1 MCEDAA
7 EYLCAMMPDARFAAL
22 CDARVIGSLLGMIE
36 LNNLALVVA
45 SPAHAWVNS
54 RDGGGAAAG
63 PSASALSDVA
73 RFVRRRGQT
82 LDVDGTAFYRLHS
95 CCNHSCVPNAHAFKR
110 PGDDRGDAV
119 VLALRTIE
127 TGDEITLS
135 YIDEEAPFEERRA
148 ALMEYLFECDCPKC
162 QARQ

>member
-7 EYLCAMMPDARFAAL
+7 EYLSAMMPDARFAVL
-22 CDARVIGSLLGMIE
+22 CDPRVIGSLLGMIE

-63 PSASALSDVA
+63 PSASALSDLA
-73 RFVRRRGQT
+73 RFVRRRGRT
-82 LDVDGTAFYRLHS
+82 LDVDGTGFYRLHS